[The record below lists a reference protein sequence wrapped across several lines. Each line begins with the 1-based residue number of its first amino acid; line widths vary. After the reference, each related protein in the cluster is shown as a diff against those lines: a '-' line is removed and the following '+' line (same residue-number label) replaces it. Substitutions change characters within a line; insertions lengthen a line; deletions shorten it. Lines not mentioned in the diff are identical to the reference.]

1 MLFRHNKLNLT
12 FLSIFFV
19 ISLMAVTAK
28 DNPLRE
34 TLNFNTDWAFHLGD
48 IQKAFLSKFDDSSW
62 EKVSIPHT
70 MRVEGKHDGGGAV
83 YQGVGWY
90 RRYFKLPEQYKNK
103 RITINFEGVQMNC
116 EVYINGEKIKTHF
129 GGYNGF
135 IVDISKHV
143 KFESDNLLAVK
154 VINVDD
160 PETPPGKPLKELDF
174 NYYGGIYRNVQ
185 LLITDN
191 LYISDPLEADIVAGG
206 GVFVSFADVSKEQ
219 SVVNIQTHLVN
230 STSKALSTKL
240 ITTIYDKHDKV
251 VGSSISEKGISEKTD
266 AVFQQQVTIEN
277 ANLWHPDNPYLY
289 RLCSQVYE
297 SDRLID
303 EKNTQIGIRS
313 IGFKSSTG
321 KSDGFYLNGE
331 KLYLRGANRHQ
342 SYQYVGDAASN
353 SMQYRD
359 ALQLKKGGFNAVRA
373 AHYPASPAF
382 LDACD
387 QLGLLVI
394 QCQPGWQFFN
404 ADSVF
409 VERSFRDTREMIR
422 RDRNRP
428 SVFLWETSLN
438 ESPTPKDWMEKA
450 VSIAHEEMPG
460 GQMYTA
466 DDLNDRSEGVYDVF
480 YKVINRDGTD
490 PYPNKPSLTRE
501 WGDTWYADASKEDG
515 LRSSRMYTAKGMI
528 NQSIMRQNALNGSP
542 DEKDGGYWDHA
553 GLDSNPRIGG
563 YFLWSFNDYTR
574 GSDPITAFSGVVDKD
589 RYPKFGYYQ
598 LKSMQ
603 DASNSVYEP
612 MVFIASY
619 NNNESIDS
627 SIVVFS
633 NCDKVKLYRNQK
645 LVGELDS
652 KTNANTAPYIYNKN
666 GSPLYK
672 FDLDNYESGEL
683 KAEGLLNNKVVC
695 SHTVNTPG
703 QPHHLEI
710 EVADFGVSLV
720 ADDSDMLPIYIKVC
734 DENGEVVSNTK
745 GLEQYPIDLDVTG
758 EAWLIGGNSQRSEM
772 NPIYTEGGIAYALIR
787 ATKKPGKIMIKA
799 ASQGLVS
806 AERKV
811 HSISYDGAFV
821 MDGVHHNWINEYEKQ
836 DSLNL
841 EYSTSKQVSIENKID
856 LANKADIS
864 LQSNGDYDKMFDE
877 DFSTVWIAAK
887 DDSLP
892 IVLHIDLKEKYQLE
906 HYQIFWGKDSD
917 WYTHSIEVSS
927 DNKNWEYVKNE
938 AVSSGQDYSFNELR
952 VNKKTRYLKLTLL
965 GVRPENSRIAIR
977 EFQLFGSVSK

>member
-1 MLFRHNKLNLT
+1 MGNLT
-12 FLSIFFV
+12 KYFSAFLILLFSFSSIS
-19 ISLMAVTAK
+19 SLVAK
-28 DNPLRE
+28 NEFPRE

-48 IQKAFLSKFDDSSW
+48 IQKAISSKFDDSSW

-70 MRVEGKHDGGGAV
+70 MRIEGKHDGGGAV

-135 IVDISKHV
+135 IVDISKHA

-154 VINVDD
+154 VINVND

-191 LYISDPLEADIVAGG
+191 LYISDPLEADMVAGG
-206 GVFVSFADVSKEQ
+206 GVFVSFSDVSKEK

-230 STSKALSTKL
+230 SNNKALSTKL
-240 ITTIYDKHDKV
+240 ITTIYDIHDKV
-251 VGSSISEKGISEKTD
+251 VGSSISEREISIKAD

-277 ANLWHPDNPYLY
+277 PSLWHPDNPYLY

-297 SDRLID
+297 SNKLID
-303 EKNTQIGIRS
+303 EQNTQIGIRT
-313 IGFKSSTG
+313 IGFKSPTG
-321 KSDGFYLNGE
+321 ESDGFYLNGE

-359 ALQLKKGGFNAVRA
+359 ALQLKEGGFNSVRA

-394 QCQPGWQFFN
+394 QCQPGWQFYN
-404 ADSVF
+404 SDSVF

-438 ESPTPKDWMEKA
+438 ESPTPKDWMRKA

-460 GQMYTA
+460 NQMYTA
-466 DDLNDRSEGVYDVF
+466 DDLNDRSEDVYDVF

-501 WGDTWYADASKEDG
+501 WGDTWYADASKENG

-563 YFLWSFNDYTR
+563 YFLWSYNDYSR

-598 LKSMQ
+598 MKSMQ
-603 DASNSVYEP
+603 DASNSVYGP

-619 NNNESIDS
+619 NNNESVDS

-645 LVGELDS
+645 LVGELDR
-652 KTNANTAPYIYNKN
+652 KTNANSAPYIYNKN

-672 FDLDNYESGEL
+672 FDLRNYESGEL

-710 EVADFGVSLV
+710 EVADYGVSLV

-734 DENGEVVSNTK
+734 DENGEVISNTK
-745 GLEQYPIDLDVTG
+745 GLEQYPIDLNVTG

-772 NPIYTEGGIAYALIR
+772 SPIYTEGGIAYALIR
-787 ATKKPGKIMIKA
+787 ATKKPGKIVIKA
-799 ASQGLVS
+799 ASQGLLG
-806 AERKV
+806 AEKEV
-811 HSISYDGAFV
+811 HSISYDGTFV
-821 MDGVHHNWINEYEKQ
+821 MDGVHFSWINEYEKQ

-841 EYSTSKQVSIENKID
+841 EYNTTKQVSIENKID

-864 LQSNGDYDKMFDE
+864 LQSNGSFDKMFDE
-877 DFSTVWIAAK
+877 DFSSVWIAAE

-927 DNKNWEYVKNE
+927 DNINWEYVENK
-938 AVSSGQDYSFNELR
+938 AISSGQDYSFNELR
-952 VNKKTRYLKLTLL
+952 VNKKTRYLKLSLL
-965 GVRPENSRIAIR
+965 GVRPERSRIAIR
-977 EFQLFGSVSK
+977 EIQLFGLPSK